1 MSAWNRYVAAWAT
14 LFLLGAPHSG
24 WAQES
29 RRGLYVGIE
38 QGVTLART
46 LSAPLTGDS
55 QPTRCDAL
63 LYAAGVPA
71 GTDCPASAPREI
83 YDTEF
88 DLGAGF
94 VAGVAAGYGWR
105 WVRVEVEYLNQHQ
118 GSTSSLIYGAEDSVV
133 SGKTREW
140 NDEAPPFARVSDVR
154 AHHVFANVYLDIAN
168 GSRWTP
174 YVGAGLGAARTS
186 LGYGNRYVRKTL
198 PQGFFPIGGVD
209 PTTAADVPEWQ
220 RNAAGTVS
228 AVDAE
233 ISRTHLGGQALGGID
248 YDLTER
254 VSLGIKVRWA
264 WFAPIEDEF
273 VWTLVRSHEPVL
285 ADGTTPY
292 ALGLKLDG
300 FRHAGVTFGLKY
312 RF

>member
-198 PQGFFPIGGVD
+198 PAGLLPDRRRRSDHRRGRARMAAQRRRHGQRRGRGDQQDAPGRPGARRDRLRPDGTCLAGHQG
-209 PTTAADVPEWQ
+209 
-220 RNAAGTVS
+220 RAGRGS
-228 AVDAE
+228 PR
-233 ISRTHLGGQALGGID
+233 SRTSSSGPSCAAMSRCSPTARRRTHSG
-248 YDLTER
+248 
-254 VSLGIKVRWA
+254 
-264 WFAPIEDEF
+264 
-273 VWTLVRSHEPVL
+273 
-285 ADGTTPY
+285 
-292 ALGLKLDG
+292 
-300 FRHAGVTFGLKY
+300 
-312 RF
+312 